1 MKAPGY
7 VLAAG
12 GIALVNE
19 VALSPMA
26 HGKNPSLTADTVN
39 WRIIPATAILAL
51 VLSGVGELNEGF
63 GDALGAL
70 VLLASLIV
78 PFGTGDQGPLSNLA
92 TVVKGGK
99 L

>member
-1 MKAPGY
+1 MKAVGY

-12 GIALVNE
+12 G
-19 VALSPMA
+19 VALANEILLSPLV
-26 HGKNPSLTADTVN
+26 HGKTPLSPNSVN

-51 VLSGVGELNEGF
+51 VIGGVGELNEGF

-70 VLLASLIV
+70 VLAASLLL
-78 PFGTGDQGPLSNLA
+78 PFGAGDQGPLSNLA
-92 TVVKGGK
+92 TVVQGGK